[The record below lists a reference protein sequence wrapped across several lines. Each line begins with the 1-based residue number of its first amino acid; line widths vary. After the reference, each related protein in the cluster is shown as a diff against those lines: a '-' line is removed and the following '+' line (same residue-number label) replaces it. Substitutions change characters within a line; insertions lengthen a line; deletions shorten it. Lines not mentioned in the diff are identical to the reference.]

1 MDDEAGVGTVS
12 GRLEKED
19 KKMKTVDMELI
30 LLCALMAAI
39 GAFGLVTGVVLL
51 FGIQFQECNA
61 ALLTGIVC
69 GLWGILWGSLLI
81 QNRNLVS
88 KTSKY
93 STACRKM
100 AIFRL
105 TRVIESPIMRL
116 NYWAHDFMDLCGTQ
130 GGIR

>member
-1 MDDEAGVGTVS
+1 
-12 GRLEKED
+12 
-19 KKMKTVDMELI
+19 MKTVDMELI

-51 FGIQFQECNA
+51 FVGLLVGIQFQECNA

-88 KTSKY
+88 KN
-93 STACRKM
+93 
-100 AIFRL
+100 
-105 TRVIESPIMRL
+105 V
-116 NYWAHDFMDLCGTQ
+116 
-130 GGIR
+130 

>member
-1 MDDEAGVGTVS
+1 MLAVDDEAGVGTVS

-30 LLCALMAAI
+30 LLCALIAAI

-61 ALLTGIVC
+61 AMVC

-88 KTSKY
+88 KN
-93 STACRKM
+93 
-100 AIFRL
+100 
-105 TRVIESPIMRL
+105 V
-116 NYWAHDFMDLCGTQ
+116 
-130 GGIR
+130 

>member
-1 MDDEAGVGTVS
+1 
-12 GRLEKED
+12 
-19 KKMKTVDMELI
+19 MKTVDMELI

-51 FGIQFQECNA
+51 FQECNA

-88 KTSKY
+88 KN
-93 STACRKM
+93 
-100 AIFRL
+100 
-105 TRVIESPIMRL
+105 V
-116 NYWAHDFMDLCGTQ
+116 
-130 GGIR
+130 

>member
-1 MDDEAGVGTVS
+1 MLAVDDEAGVGTVS

-61 ALLTGIVC
+61 ALLRVC
-69 GLWGILWGSLLI
+69 AGSGNHIMRKPADELMG
-81 QNRNLVS
+81 LVS
-88 KTSKY
+88 KN
-93 STACRKM
+93 
-100 AIFRL
+100 
-105 TRVIESPIMRL
+105 V
-116 NYWAHDFMDLCGTQ
+116 
-130 GGIR
+130 

>member
-1 MDDEAGVGTVS
+1 MERNPEKISADVYIDDKACWPWMTKQEWGTVS

-61 ALLTGIVC
+61 ALLTGIGVRAL
-69 GLWGILWGSLLI
+69 GH
-81 QNRNLVS
+81 
-88 KTSKY
+88 
-93 STACRKM
+93 
-100 AIFRL
+100 
-105 TRVIESPIMRL
+105 IMGKPADTEPEPGVEKRL
-116 NYWAHDFMDLCGTQ
+116 NIVQRAGKWLYLG
-130 GGIR
+130 

>member
-30 LLCALMAAI
+30 LLCALIAAI

-61 ALLTGIVC
+61 VLLTGIVC

-81 QNRNLVS
+81 RSEPDVE
-88 KTSKY
+88 K
-93 STACRKM
+93 
-100 AIFRL
+100 
-105 TRVIESPIMRL
+105 RL
-116 NYWAHDFMDLCGTQ
+116 NIVQRAGKWLYLG
-130 GGIR
+130 

>member
-1 MDDEAGVGTVS
+1 MLAVDDEAGVGTVS

-30 LLCALMAAI
+30 LLCARMAAS

-51 FGIQFQECNA
+51 FGIQCQECNA

-88 KTSKY
+88 KN
-93 STACRKM
+93 
-100 AIFRL
+100 
-105 TRVIESPIMRL
+105 V
-116 NYWAHDFMDLCGTQ
+116 
-130 GGIR
+130 

>member
-51 FGIQFQECNA
+51 FGIQFQECNTA
-61 ALLTGIVC
+61 HRNCVRALGH
-69 GLWGILWGSLLI
+69 
-81 QNRNLVS
+81 
-88 KTSKY
+88 
-93 STACRKM
+93 
-100 AIFRL
+100 
-105 TRVIESPIMRL
+105 IMGKPADTEPEPGVEKRL
-116 NYWAHDFMDLCGTQ
+116 NIVQRAGKWLYLG
-130 GGIR
+130 

>member
-1 MDDEAGVGTVS
+1 
-12 GRLEKED
+12 
-19 KKMKTVDMELI
+19 MKTVDMELI

-39 GAFGLVTGVVLL
+39 GAFGLVT

-88 KTSKY
+88 KN
-93 STACRKM
+93 
-100 AIFRL
+100 
-105 TRVIESPIMRL
+105 V
-116 NYWAHDFMDLCGTQ
+116 
-130 GGIR
+130 

>member
-1 MDDEAGVGTVS
+1 MNKKQKVILSLLQEIDEICRRNKIEYYLSPRLTLCAVEGHPFPQNPMFGVV
-12 GRLEKED
+12 L
-19 KKMKTVDMELI
+19 MKTVDMELI

-88 KTSKY
+88 KN
-93 STACRKM
+93 
-100 AIFRL
+100 
-105 TRVIESPIMRL
+105 V
-116 NYWAHDFMDLCGTQ
+116 
-130 GGIR
+130 

>member
-30 LLCALMAAI
+30 LLCALIAAI

-61 ALLTGIVC
+61 VLYLDV
-69 GLWGILWGSLLI
+69 
-81 QNRNLVS
+81 
-88 KTSKY
+88 
-93 STACRKM
+93 
-100 AIFRL
+100 FRHQVPVL
-105 TRVIESPIMRL
+105 YQQASP
-116 NYWAHDFMDLCGTQ
+116 
-130 GGIR
+130 

>member
-1 MDDEAGVGTVS
+1 MLAVDDEAGVGTVS

-30 LLCALMAAI
+30 LLCALMAVI

-51 FGIQFQECNA
+51 LGIRFQECNA
-61 ALLTGIVC
+61 ALLTGAVC

-88 KTSKY
+88 KN
-93 STACRKM
+93 
-100 AIFRL
+100 
-105 TRVIESPIMRL
+105 V
-116 NYWAHDFMDLCGTQ
+116 
-130 GGIR
+130 